1 MKPEWWAL
9 ALWICRFAFADIYTA
24 ENIHKG
30 IRVPPYDA
38 SRKIY
43 IGEVKLEPQPPASS
57 SPETLSQDEL
67 VAKADAIMFAS
78 GAAADYSAAEKFYLA
93 AVDSLPHGHAYFM
106 LGVLASTG
114 HFGETDP
121 APELAALYYQFGAAN
136 DDYNSQVA
144 LAYRQLNGIGHTAN
158 CAGAKVLYSAV
169 SKRALRK
176 YLANYK
182 DTDPNEPPY
191 NLRLCDFGGGL
202 YGPRVSES
210 GLSVA
215 TKADHFNNM
224 RDLVAER
231 ATSDHDSSMI
241 HYYTEAYIAKS
252 GGYFQ
257 GRNFSLAAE
266 FAKKCVASAHG
277 VRGDKKSSLMS
288 NVDRYAL
295 SLCEAL
301 LGQLHLRGWHFPK
314 SYELAYKHLQRAID
328 LYPSRNTLYLMSQLH
343 VLDPTSDGK
352 LSSAS
357 VDYMMQ
363 AIHNLSAPAAF
374 ALAKY
379 LIAPHDDFVTKY
391 DDDLAVKLLQRAVYQ
406 EHYESMFY
414 YADAMESRFL
424 DKVHNADCSINVAYF
439 KRFIEKSEFMFP
451 HLERAFNFIR
461 KGAYKPALV
470 AYLMAAEQGFANA
483 QVSAAFLLYR
493 FELLLSPWLSKFLW
507 LWTNEAPQPPLDVK
521 RIALALSYFALAS
534 AQGDV
539 DATIYLGDVYFRG
552 IPEANISKDY
562 DLAFAYYNKAALA
575 SSIHGHYKLG
585 IMYEYGYGTAN
596 GAPDFYLAKRYY
608 DLSLKTSN
616 DLELGHSYDY
626 PVTLAL
632 LRLRLKLLFSGVQ
645 KKDPRESTSWLGTLK
660 RLGKSALNSAESKS
674 TKETSDRA
682 AAKAKAHHEGSSFD
696 EDDGEME
703 LLDYAVLGI
712 TVAIFVVVFFRNVQ
726 QQLRRP
732 RVPQP
737 DGQANAANAQV
748 AGRNFELLFFAI

>member
-1 MKPEWWAL
+1 M
-9 ALWICRFAFADIYTA
+9 
-24 ENIHKG
+24 
-30 IRVPPYDA
+30 PPYDA

-43 IGEVKLEPQPPASS
+43 IGEVNLEPPPPASS
-57 SPETLSQDEL
+57 YQETLSQDEL
-67 VAKADAIMFAS
+67 VAKADEIMFAS
-78 GAAADYSAAEKFYLA
+78 GAAADYSAAEKYYLT
-93 AVDSLPHGHAYFM
+93 AVESSPHGHAYFM

-169 SKRALRK
+169 SKRALRE
-176 YLANYK
+176 YFANYK

-191 NLRLCDFGGGL
+191 NLRLCDFSGGL

-210 GLSVA
+210 LLSVA
-215 TKADHFNNM
+215 TKADHFNHM
-224 RDLVAER
+224 RDLVTEQDA
-231 ATSDHDSSMI
+231 SDHDSSMV

-252 GGYFQ
+252 GGYFAP
-257 GRNFSLAAE
+257 RNLSLAAE
-266 FAKKCVASAHG
+266 FATKCVASVHSL
-277 VRGDKKSSLMS
+277 RGDKKNNLVS

-295 SLCEAL
+295 SQCEAL
-301 LGQLHLRGWHFPK
+301 LGQLHLRGWHFPR
-314 SYELAYKHLQRAID
+314 SYELAYKHLQRAMD
-328 LYPSRNTLYLMSQLH
+328 LYASRNTLYLMSQLR

-352 LSSAS
+352 LSSVS

-363 AIHNLSAPAAF
+363 AIHNQSAPAAF

-379 LIAPHDDFVTKY
+379 LIAPHDDFITKY
-391 DDDLAVKLLQRAVYQ
+391 DEELAIKLLQRAVYL

-414 YADAMESRFL
+414 FADAMENKFL
-424 DKVHNADCSINVAYF
+424 DKSHHVDCPTNVAYF
-439 KRFIEKSEFMFP
+439 KRFVEKSEFMFP
-451 HLERAFNFIR
+451 HLQEAFNFIR
-461 KGAYKPALV
+461 QGAYKPALV

-483 QVSAAFLLYR
+483 QVSTAFLLYR
-493 FELLLSPWLSKFLW
+493 FELLLSPWLSRFLW
-507 LWTNEAPQPPLDVK
+507 LWADEGPSPPLDSK
-521 RIALALSYFALAS
+521 RVALALSNFALAS
-534 AQGDV
+534 AQGDI

-616 DLELGHSYDY
+616 DIELSHSYDY

-682 AAKAKAHHEGSSFD
+682 AAKAQAHHEGTSFD

-703 LLDYAVLGI
+703 LLDYAVLAI
-712 TVAIFVVVFFRNVQ
+712 TVVIFAVVFFRNVQ

-737 DGQANAANAQV
+737 DGQANVANARV